1 MAIETSDAMLFRL
14 GKKKVPMF
22 QMGVSHPSSHS
33 SGLRMEAATHSSQML
48 VYSSSVWPWHLHS
61 MNKKVF

>member
-1 MAIETSDAMLFRL
+1 MTIKTSDAMPFRL
-14 GKKKVPMF
+14 KKKKVPMF
-22 QMGVSHPSSHS
+22 QMAVSHPSSCS
-33 SGLRMEAATHSSQML
+33 SGLRMEAAAHSSQML